1 MPVDYSKWDKLELSD
16 DEDFECHPNVDKKSM
31 IRWKQAQ
38 IHKQR
43 RETTDQTELLKH
55 EHSTTIEY
63 LKYIG
68 EKVKDFEGKSGAD
81 VLVMLDGIA
90 KEVDQKFTDPMR
102 QDSLSRMKSWTFN
115 DPPGRIIN

>member
-43 RETTDQTELLKH
+43 RERSDQQELLKK
-55 EHSTTIEY
+55 ERETNERY
-63 LKYIG
+63 LEFVGGKM
-68 EKVKDFEGKSGAD
+68 EEFEGKSGAQ
-81 VLVMLDGIA
+81 VLVMLDAMA
-90 KEVDQKFTDPMR
+90 KQVDRDFTDSMR
-102 QDSLSRMKSWTFN
+102 QDSLSRMNSWTFP
-115 DPPGRIIN
+115 DPPGYLF